1 MSIAIGQKGL
11 GMLKNFGSA
20 LKRTPESRACI
31 DQKKA
36 QGLSGGQA
44 RKQCRQQYGSRLG
57 NAGRSLGILP
67 EELKGV
73 TVSKF
78 IQQQSINR
86 TPSKMGTVSEQF
98 LFGGSDRINGNGT
111 VKKAGFNYLY
121 LLPLVFLLPQIQK
134 LFK

>member
-44 RKQCRQQYGSRLG
+44 RKQCRQQYGSRFG

-73 TVSKF
+73 SVSQF
-78 IQQQSINR
+78 AQQQSLKR
-86 TPSKMGTVSEQF
+86 TPNKMGTVSEQF
-98 LFGGSDRINGNGT
+98 LFPSNSSNMATKG
-111 VKKAGFNYLY
+111 GFNYLY
-121 LLPLVFLLPQIQK
+121 LLPLLLFVPQIQK

>member
-1 MSIAIGQKGL
+1 MQEKTNG
-11 GMLKNFGSA
+11 
-20 LKRTPESRACI
+20 RRDE
-31 DQKKA
+31 
-36 QGLSGGQA
+36 
-44 RKQCRQQYGSRLG
+44 
-57 NAGRSLGILP
+57 GRSLGILP

-86 TPSKMGTVSEQF
+86 TPNKMGTVSEQF
-98 LFGGSDRINGNGT
+98 LFGGGDRINGNGT

-121 LLPLVFLLPQIQK
+121 LLPLVFLLPQVQK